1 MDIQLEND
9 LVCIFLVFFIL
20 ILLLCF
26 NYDDNIIIND
36 NFVYNYYL
44 IFMFIVYFFSI
55 DFDVLFV
62 LIFLRIFMRYV
73 LFVFQDN
80 QVLQYLFI

>member
-55 DFDVLFV
+55 DFDVLFF